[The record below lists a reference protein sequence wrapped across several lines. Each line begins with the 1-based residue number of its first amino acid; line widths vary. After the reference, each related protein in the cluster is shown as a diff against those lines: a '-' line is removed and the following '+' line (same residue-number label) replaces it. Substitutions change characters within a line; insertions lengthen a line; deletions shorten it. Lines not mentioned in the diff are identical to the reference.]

1 MSTIPMEKNNR
12 LSNPLIKF
20 SGMPMRVVS
29 RNPVQFTYKMQKTI
43 SKAVLEEVE
52 ETGNPRW
59 QKGIKPFK
67 PFKGVILDAS
77 IFGEF
82 K

>member
-52 ETGNPRW
+52 ETGNPFRGGKKASNRLSLS
-59 QKGIKPFK
+59 KG
-67 PFKGVILDAS
+67 
-77 IFGEF
+77 
-82 K
+82 